1 MPCPTVT
8 PTGKPAD
15 VLPPK
20 VHVPFAQLPLPV
32 RNLNGAKLSVVNAPD
47 LAVAA
52 TAVMS
57 NTMVADKGVPESRHG
72 IKPRAL
78 KSWTSH

>member
-15 VLPPK
+15 VLPPN

-52 TAVMS
+52 VITA
-57 NTMVADKGVPESRHG
+57 TP
-72 IKPRAL
+72 
-78 KSWTSH
+78 W